1 MEPRRGRANCHCGGR
16 AKEAAVTTRFQI
28 AATIYMM
35 VQAVAFG
42 AGLVLILA
50 TPLQANAMTALPVMI
65 AISFAVAAPLSW
77 FIAPRLQARFWRAKG
92 QNGDFISGPAVAAT
106 NP

>member
-1 MEPRRGRANCHCGGR
+1 M
-16 AKEAAVTTRFQI
+16 TTRFQI
-28 AATIYMM
+28 AAMIYMM

-50 TPLQANAMTALPVMI
+50 TPLQANAMVALPVMI
-65 AISFAVAAPLSW
+65 AISFLVAAPLAW
-77 FIAPRLQARFWRAKG
+77 FIAPRLQARFWRAQGKKS
-92 QNGDFISGPAVAAT
+92 DFISGPAVAGS